1 MVRSDTRPMLLAAS
15 LNPADLRRDFGQA
28 PGLAGS
34 GSGFRKSLP
43 HSSHKGHGAGL
54 MAPPWHNTLCLLGME
69 GLGAQTDGGTVE
81 DVQFWQEILPWPWC
95 CGARQGNALSQ
106 GATWAALSI
115 GLGIVVSMGSTW
127 GHLCTKHPALCPGF
141 LEQ

>member
-106 GATWAALSI
+106 GATCSEHWTWDSGEYGEHLGSLVHQAPCSLPRLS
-115 GLGIVVSMGSTW
+115 
-127 GHLCTKHPALCPGF
+127 
-141 LEQ
+141 